1 MFAFVPLSK
10 LSQCFFSRSFCD
22 SVLPV
27 LEKEIV
33 SSVVG
38 LGMEELERLLAS
50 NEDFSI
56 TIDDKKLPEIPFNYV
71 QPSNNTPRPNNT
83 PPFNNTS
90 QPNNTP
96 PFNNTPPPALPTIP
110 TEMSVISVRNAESL
124 NANSNE

>member
-83 PPFNNTS
+83 PPFNNT
-90 QPNNTP
+90 
-96 PFNNTPPPALPTIP
+96 PPPALPTIP